1 MLQGTQATTLYPGVE
16 LPSSAYAQYHQ
27 QQMPSSYGDPLQQMP
42 VVVPPSSTSSTLC
55 AKKIAMDEKFRRL
68 NSKDL
73 SAQAAAAQAAAA
85 AANAKTDADHQAT
98 NAKPPTQQRQSS
110 SKYGFRF
117 LKHERQVL
125 ETWYTEHQ
133 GRTAPIS
140 VRKEWVG
147 VWNEHRR
154 AQKQAHCEVSHQQVK
169 QWFENMRRTR
179 NHKSRQ
185 QQQAQMSHHHHQSQ
199 AAMMAAAGHYNPGAY
214 APPHPQQ
221 QPEVTMNPRM
231 YLTAFTGKM
240 HQAISN
246 AGAIVSK
253 HIEQLQ
259 QMADSPIVLSPQS
272 KSAMPSETEDNKVR
286 WEAINLKAIVEK
298 LLSILDTQVSPPLS
312 PLPSLSPHPLTS
324 SLSPSPTNQIH
335 SNPSVPS
342 PRTTVSP
349 QQEFHFQI
357 FKQMLDIDRMIDPEW
372 DALKELSAKMETNP
386 NCDTKAVDDYMVKLE
401 QVVTE
406 KTKVMVS
413 LIGNLPILPEPTAS
427 FGQNRGAKSAPCSL
441 QEAEERMTRD
451 MAWTRSWTI
460 PPSKATGRRL
470 DSKLCVFQGGFLN
483 DQQRANFFLGVPVH
497 ASALASAVC
506 FTLESGGSER

>member
-55 AKKIAMDEKFRRL
+55 AKKIAMDGKFRRL

-298 LLSILDTQVSPPLS
+298 LLSILDTQVSPPSLPS
-312 PLPSLSPHPLTS
+312 PLSLSSSADLL
-324 SLSPSPTNQIH
+324 SLSLTHEP
-335 SNPSVPS
+335 
-342 PRTTVSP
+342 
-349 QQEFHFQI
+349 
-357 FKQMLDIDRMIDPEW
+357 DPLQPLG
-372 DALKELSAKMETNP
+372 ALAP
-386 NCDTKAVDDYMVKLE
+386 HHGV
-401 QVVTE
+401 
-406 KTKVMVS
+406 
-413 LIGNLPILPEPTAS
+413 PTARVPLPDLQADAGHRPHDRS
-427 FGQNRGAKSAPCSL
+427 RVGRSQGALGENGNQPQL
-441 QEAEERMTRD
+441 RH
-451 MAWTRSWTI
+451 
-460 PPSKATGRRL
+460 
-470 DSKLCVFQGGFLN
+470 QGG
-483 DQQRANFFLGVPVH
+483 R
-497 ASALASAVC
+497 
-506 FTLESGGSER
+506 